1 MTRAANLRLAPLW
14 EPMRSTFSIAPTQLQ
29 ASNSDSSVDW
39 IYSVIP
45 YLSDC
50 LAQSQVGMR
59 VDWGLHCLHWIGIS
73 CTAPA
78 NHSHQCHGF
87 RTWQWQGQTPDQIR
101 LDSTEWCSDAKVC
114 FFKINQPD
122 QIRSDQIQENKYW
135 KYILFIITIIYYK
148 IMLYCTVCGLSL
160 SWSRPSWQAEY
171 DPAQGSTII
180 LAIGNHAACSMQFKN
195 KVRQQTSN
203 S

>member
-87 RTWQWQGQTPDQIR
+87 RTWQWQGQTRTRSDWTR
-101 LDSTEWCSDAKVC
+101 LNDVQMLRFVFSRST
-114 FFKINQPD
+114 N
-122 QIRSDQIQENKYW
+122 QIRSDQIRFKKINIEN
-135 KYILFIITIIYYK
+135 IFIYYYYY
-148 IMLYCTVCGLSL
+148 LL
-160 SWSRPSWQAEY
+160 
-171 DPAQGSTII
+171 
-180 LAIGNHAACSMQFKN
+180 
-195 KVRQQTSN
+195 
-203 S
+203 